1 VPSPGSPPAWSGGSH
16 LACWYIDGEQV
27 RFAINVQ
34 AAQRARLKISSR
46 MLGLA
51 KIVKNGPP

>member
-1 VPSPGSPPAWSGGSH
+1 
-16 LACWYIDGEQV
+16 
-27 RFAINVQ
+27 VQ